1 MVKSKSK
8 FSRQDIEPH
17 SIMALIVVVLVI
29 VSFALTIVSIVS
41 AHKNNL
47 TRIETAQAVGVSKV
61 SSQKQKPVTEPQKAS
76 KQIVAKKTE
85 QKPKTDPNGCE
96 AKGMYW
102 RADNYQCIPKAN
114 TQSSTS
120 QGSGSCEAEIAK
132 YDWNQGVAL
141 AVARAESG
149 LNPNQLNDN
158 PATGDYSVGCFQVN
172 IYGANAASRPSEA
185 ALKNAATNVA
195 FAYGIYQNNGHSFLG
210 QWGVCSR
217 NVSCY

>member
-47 TRIETAQAVGVSKV
+47 TRIETTQAVEMSKV
-61 SSQKQKPVTEPQKAS
+61 SSQKQKPVTKPQRAS

-85 QKPKTDPNGCE
+85 QKPKVDPNGCE

-102 RADNYQCIPKAN
+102 RADNYQCIPKAQLVAPA
-114 TQSSTS
+114 TKTMTPST
-120 QGSGSCEAEIAK
+120 GSGDCSLVNG
-132 YDWNQGVAL
+132 YDWPRTTAMRVCMQ
-141 AVARAESG
+141 ESG
-149 LNPNQLNDN
+149 GNPNNANWADDHRSWAGCMGSFGLMQINCSYGRVFDGARN
-158 PATGDYSVGCFQVN
+158 MAIAYSMWKAAGNSFWQDWPNTCRKVGC
-172 IYGANAASRPSEA
+172 
-185 ALKNAATNVA
+185 
-195 FAYGIYQNNGHSFLG
+195 
-210 QWGVCSR
+210 
-217 NVSCY
+217 